1 MIENDVGTHSRV
13 RVNDDTDDEVKR
25 QYLGVVDICC
35 IWRVVDDISKPD
47 DVDEVIGD
55 MYV

>member
-13 RVNDDTDDEVKR
+13 RINDDTDDEVKR